1 MIAGFGALAVD
12 APLIWP
18 AWLPARMIRCL
29 NLLLQR

>member
-18 AWLPARMIRCL
+18 AWLPATGKD
-29 NLLLQR
+29 NAK